1 MGRYMMGKFISNDWQ
16 DILEPEFQKD
26 YYKKLHDFLKKE
38 YSTKTIY
45 PEMHHIYQAFNWTS
59 FSDTK
64 VVILGQDPYHEP
76 NQAIG
81 CSFAVSEGV
90 QLPPSLQNIYKELD
104 DDLGIPPV
112 STGYLKKWADQ
123 GVLLLNSVL
132 TVERG
137 RANSHKGQGWE
148 QLTDTAIKELS
159 DRGEVVFILW
169 GNSARSKKSL
179 IDEEKNTI
187 IEGVHPSPL
196 SAYRGFFGSKPFSKA
211 NKALLHYNKEVI
223 DWNVL

>member
-1 MGRYMMGKFISNDWQ
+1 MKKFISNDWQ

-90 QLPPSLQNIYKELD
+90 QLPPSLQNIYKELN

-148 QLTDTAIKELS
+148 QLTDTAIKKLS

-169 GNSARSKKSL
+169 GNSARSKKSM
-179 IDEEKNTI
+179 INEEKNTI

>member
-1 MGRYMMGKFISNDWQ
+1 MGRYRMKKFISNDWQ

-90 QLPPSLQNIYKELD
+90 QLPPSLQNIYKELN

-148 QLTDTAIKELS
+148 QLTDTAIKKLS

-169 GNSARSKKSL
+169 GNSARSKKSM
-179 IDEEKNTI
+179 INEEKNTI

>member
-1 MGRYMMGKFISNDWQ
+1 MGKFISNDWQ